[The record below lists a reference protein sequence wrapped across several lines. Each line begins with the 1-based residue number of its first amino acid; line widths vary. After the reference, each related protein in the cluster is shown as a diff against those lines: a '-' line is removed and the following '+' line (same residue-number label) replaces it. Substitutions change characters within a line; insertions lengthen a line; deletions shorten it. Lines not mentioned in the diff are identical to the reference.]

1 MADAFTDVPLTEVMQ
16 KCLGIHTES
25 CHRLKEFLAD
35 AEVVGEKLL
44 PVK

>member
-16 KCLGIHTES
+16 KCLGIQTES
-25 CHRLKEFLAD
+25 GHRLKEFLAD
-35 AEVVGEKLL
+35 AEVVGEKWL